1 MSRFRNREVCQWVKC
16 ADGDFFPEVRR
27 VFFLHYMTKGKV
39 KIGVPGEGFK
49 IVPLEQ
55 VRHSEEVP
63 A

>member
-1 MSRFRNREVCQWVKC
+1 MSRFRNREVCQWVQ
-16 ADGDFFPEVRR
+16 GEGGLFEHRRR

-49 IVPLEQ
+49 IVPLDQVEHNEQ
-55 VRHSEEVP
+55 VP

>member
-1 MSRFRNREVCQWVKC
+1 MSRFRNREVCQWVR
-16 ADGDFFPEVRR
+16 GEGEMFEQRTR
-27 VFFLHYMTKGKV
+27 VFFLHYMGKGKV

-55 VRHSEEVP
+55 VKHAEQVT